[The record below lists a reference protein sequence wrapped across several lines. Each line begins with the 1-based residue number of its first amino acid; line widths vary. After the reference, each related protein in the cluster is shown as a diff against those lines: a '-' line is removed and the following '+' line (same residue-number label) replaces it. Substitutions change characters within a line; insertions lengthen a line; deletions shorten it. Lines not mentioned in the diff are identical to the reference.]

1 MNQIQ
6 IIKYPDTN
14 KPYAVIYKPAGL
26 ASAPLNNSDNEN
38 ALSQAIKL
46 IPELQQVKGRK
57 EIEHGLIHRLDTAT
71 SGLMLIA
78 QSQKCYDEL
87 IKLQQQNKIT
97 KSYYAICNNLPKQIQ
112 DAEGFPEQH
121 FNLNKKS
128 FEITSYFRAWGPGRK
143 EVRPVTK
150 ESGMAALKKLEK
162 PVLYSTNINILEI
175 DSEQKQAKV
184 LCKITNGYRHQVRCH
199 LAWCGLPVMYD
210 KIYNPLVNE
219 KSAEAM
225 RFCACNIEF
234 EYPRGDLN
242 SYDRKDTWT

>member
-38 ALSQAIKL
+38 ALNQAIKL

-57 EIEHGLIHRLDTAT
+57 AIEHGLIHRLDTAT

-87 IKLQQQNKIT
+87 IKLQQENKIT
-97 KSYYAICNNLPKQIQ
+97 KSYYAICNILTNQIQ

-121 FNLNKKS
+121 FDLNKKN

-175 DSEQKQAKV
+175 DSEQKRAKV

-199 LAWCGLPVMYD
+199 LAWMGFPIVGD
-210 KIYNPLVNE
+210 KLYNANYQNVGGKDEALI
-219 KSAEAM
+219 KFSATKL
-225 RFCACNIEF
+225 EF
-234 EYPRGDLN
+234 TYNGKVFKF
-242 SYDRKDTWT
+242 SV